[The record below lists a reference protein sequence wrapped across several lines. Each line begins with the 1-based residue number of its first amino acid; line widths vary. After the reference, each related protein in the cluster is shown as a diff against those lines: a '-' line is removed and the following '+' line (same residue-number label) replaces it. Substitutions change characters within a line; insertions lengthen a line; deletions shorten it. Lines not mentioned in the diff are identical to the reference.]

1 VRNFGQSPVA
11 IGGVG
16 GWIQE
21 NLVTFRHLA
30 HRDGAG
36 RKREAVHA
44 SPGRCCR
51 YIAQEL
57 APASFNGPADY
68 FMENVMK
75 KTVSIAMLIVAVA
88 APALACE
95 KPDTIPTIPD
105 GKTAAMEEMMAAKKA
120 VDAYKKGIEEYMACE
135 KSNAKLDRAQAD
147 LVKVA
152 DRFNAQVKAF
162 KAKS

>member
-1 VRNFGQSPVA
+1 
-11 IGGVG
+11 
-16 GWIQE
+16 
-21 NLVTFRHLA
+21 
-30 HRDGAG
+30 
-36 RKREAVHA
+36 
-44 SPGRCCR
+44 
-51 YIAQEL
+51 
-57 APASFNGPADY
+57 
-68 FMENVMK
+68 MENVMK